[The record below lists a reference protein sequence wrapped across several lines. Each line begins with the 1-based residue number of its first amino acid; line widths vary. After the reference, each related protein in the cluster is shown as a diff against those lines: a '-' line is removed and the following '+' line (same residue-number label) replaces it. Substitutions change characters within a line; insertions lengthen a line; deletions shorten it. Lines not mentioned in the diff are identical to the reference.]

1 VPDDDQDGT
10 ADRDDGFLLAAPA
23 GDAPVSFAQERVGAP
38 N

>member
-1 VPDDDQDGT
+1 MTRMEP